1 MLERVLAS
9 TLDEGACPH
18 LTVLLRTGGD
28 LYPVLASFY
37 ALGAKRNGW
46 MAHRSVA
53 GEAALDRER
62 LSGAGL
68 DVEALEYDARL
79 AIVEF
84 DPYENPEASPKQ
96 WQKAL
101 EEALGR
107 GLSALW
113 YSRYAV
119 GPSEAQYKSVVA
131 FEAAWDQAFKNK
143 PVVTLCPY
151 LVGDLTGSGAI
162 ERMQGVSE
170 FHDGLLVPNRDD
182 DYTLFEVA
190 RKSSASPIDLS
201 VGCRCPAPPDRFSDS

>member
-1 MLERVLAS
+1 MLERVLAPA
-9 TLDEGACPH
+9 LDGGACPH
-18 LTVLLRTGGD
+18 LAVLLKTADELRP
-28 LYPVLASFY
+28 LHASFY

-46 MAHRSVA
+46 MAHRSRA
-53 GEAALDRER
+53 GEAEFDRER

-68 DVEALEYDARL
+68 DVEALEHDGRL
-79 AIVEF
+79 AVVEF
-84 DPYENPEASPKQ
+84 DPDEKPDASPEP

-151 LVGDLTGSGAI
+151 VVGDLTGSGAI

-182 DYTLFEVA
+182 DYTLFETAVILSLTD
-190 RKSSASPIDLS
+190 RRVGWMPLPIAT
-201 VGCRCPAPPDRFSDS
+201 GPPHR